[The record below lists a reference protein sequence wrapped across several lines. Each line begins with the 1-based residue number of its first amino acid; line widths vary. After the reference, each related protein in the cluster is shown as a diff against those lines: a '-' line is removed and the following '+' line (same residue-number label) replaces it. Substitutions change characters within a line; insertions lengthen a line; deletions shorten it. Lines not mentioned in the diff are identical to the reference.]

1 MRKVSI
7 KTVDGG
13 RFDYTRPDN
22 EGYLTETKDGEWIS
36 VTDRE
41 TATIR
46 LFLKANVVSVTV
58 KAIED

>member
-13 RFDYTRPDN
+13 RFDYTRPDD

-36 VTDRE
+36 VSDPK
-41 TATIR
+41 TATVR
-46 LFLKANVVSVTV
+46 LFLKRNVVSVTV